1 MLTEHGLSGGN
12 FFLVTAHRAENVDDQ
27 PRLEK
32 IIAGLTA
39 IGKKYGLPVIFPV
52 HPRTEKRLREFGIPV
67 AGITFIPPKNFL
79 EFLQLE
85 AHAKLV
91 LTDSGGVQEET
102 CILGVPCVTLRDN
115 TERPETVDV
124 GANMLSGIDP
134 GAILNAVDIMLGVS
148 TDWKNPFGDGT
159 ASERIIHVLTEEL

>member
-1 MLTEHGLSGGN
+1 MLEELGLTPGN
-12 FFLVTAHRAENVDDQ
+12 YFLVTAHRAENVDEE
-27 PRLEK
+27 PRLRK
-32 IIAGLTA
+32 IIAALSA
-39 IGKKYGLPVIFPV
+39 IGKKYQLPVIFPV
-52 HPRTEKRLREFGIPV
+52 HPRTEKKLREFGISTT
-67 AGITFIPPKNFL
+67 GITFIPPKNFL

-124 GANMLSGIDP
+124 GANLLAGVEPDD
-134 GAILNAVDIMLGVS
+134 ILKATDQMLGMS
-148 TDWKNPFGDGT
+148 HNWKNPFGNGT
-159 ASERIIHVLTEEL
+159 ASEQILRILNNDA